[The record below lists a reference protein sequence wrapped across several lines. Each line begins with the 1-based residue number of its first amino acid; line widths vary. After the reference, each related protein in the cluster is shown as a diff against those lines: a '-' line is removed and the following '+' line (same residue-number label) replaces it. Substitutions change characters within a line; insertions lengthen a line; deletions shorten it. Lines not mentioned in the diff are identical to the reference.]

1 MGYREEF
8 IEVYTQNITRPGADK
23 LLEWLDSF
31 CEEVK
36 AWGSDDIP
44 VFVEAKKKL
53 LGKFELV
60 CTVEMGFACEGRR
73 R

>member
-1 MGYREEF
+1 MEF
-8 IEVYTQNITRPGADK
+8 FYESQQLEPGEILV

-36 AWGSDDIP
+36 AWGSDEIP

-53 LGKFELV
+53 LGKFELA
-60 CTVEMGFACEGRR
+60 CTVEMVWACDGSRR
-73 R
+73 

>member
-1 MGYREEF
+1 M
-8 IEVYTQNITRPGADK
+8 

>member
-1 MGYREEF
+1 MEF
-8 IEVYTQNITRPGADK
+8 FYESQQLEPGEILV

-36 AWGSDDIP
+36 AWGSDEIP

-53 LGKFELV
+53 LLV
-60 CTVEMGFACEGRR
+60 VEKKEETEAPCLEPNSAIGN
-73 R
+73 

>member
-1 MGYREEF
+1 MEYYYESQGLE
-8 IEVYTQNITRPGADK
+8 PGEILV

-36 AWGSDDIP
+36 ACGSDDIP